1 MLTVAGAAITGFVN
15 LVRLQLGYN
24 PANMTFVSVGYAKD
38 TWAERTTKA
47 AQRAQILWLVL
58 RSNVVVI
65 LNGGV
70 AGLLLSFLLRGEF
83 ERWAAGSSR
92 NPEIV
97 VGAAAGMVFVAVGA
111 CLIPPRRGASI
122 EPYEALR
129 TE

>member
-1 MLTVAGAAITGFVN
+1 MLFGILAAISLLLA
-15 LVRLQLGYN
+15 LVGLYSVAEYVVARRRAEFGIRMALG
-24 PANMTFVSVGYAKD
+24 
-38 TWAERTTKA
+38 

-65 LNGGV
+65 LGGGV
-70 AGLLLSFLLRGEF
+70 AGLLLSFCCAESLKG
-83 ERWAAGSSR
+83 WAAGSSR

-97 VGAAAGMVFVAVGA
+97 VGTAAVMVFVAVGA
-111 CLIPPRRGASI
+111 CLIPARRAASI